1 MEYDERI
8 LQKLALLNRCSLC
21 SMLDDEEFEML
32 SRLQYDVTHDP
43 VTRERI
49 AVEGGFCEFHF
60 RQFRK
65 IANSKTH
72 AILLLSLVKHYLASS
87 CVLDV
92 HCRLCDHLDGC
103 QQQLIEDF
111 ARLFSRRTFLQ
122 VYEESPGLCRD
133 HLAMVIES
141 LSSPDG
147 KELLLDLHR
156 RQMERELRLLDE
168 MASRS
173 YYETSR
179 EARRSILRTVEKFVG
194 RRVLS
199 L

>member
-8 LQKLALLNRCSLC
+8 LQKLAQVNHCPLCSL
-21 SMLDDEEFEML
+21 LDNEEFQTL
-32 SRLQYDVTHDP
+32 SRLQYEITHDT
-43 VTRERI
+43 VIRDGI
-49 AVEGGFCEFHF
+49 AAEGGFCEFHF

-65 IANSKTH
+65 IASSKTN
-72 AILLLSLVKHYLASS
+72 ALLLLSLVRHYLASG
-87 CVLDV
+87 CVQDV

-103 QQQLIEDF
+103 RQKLVEDF
-111 ARLFSRRTFLQ
+111 VQLLSRQSFVQ
-122 VYEESPGLCRD
+122 QYEQSPGLCKG

-147 KELLLDLHR
+147 RKLLLDLHR
-156 RQMERELRLLDE
+156 NQTERELRLLDE

-179 EARRSILRTVEKFVG
+179 EARGSILRTVEKFVG
-194 RRVLS
+194 RRALS